1 MTSSPTGY
9 HTTPALHHMVVR
21 VACATCHSALSF
33 KGVVL
38 PCSLHP
44 GSGGSRVVSCSL
56 LILHHLTGCGL
67 YNWSLAHYNPH
78 FFPLRGL

>member
-44 GSGGSRVVSCSL
+44 GVQWRLSCCFMFSY
-56 LILHHLTGCGL
+56 GV
-67 YNWSLAHYNPH
+67 W
-78 FFPLRGL
+78 PL

>member
-44 GSGGSRVVSCSL
+44 GVLVEALVLFHVLCFDYK
-56 LILHHLTGCGL
+56 I
-67 YNWSLAHYNPH
+67 
-78 FFPLRGL
+78 